1 MWDQCCKKT
10 PVTTTTGGG
19 GGGDGGGMFG
29 GSGLGSFSPAGQP
42 GMFDPTIT
50 AGVTLEQA
58 MQFPI
63 RDFLLEALPKTKKGM
78 ITGNIV

>member
-1 MWDQCCKKT
+1 
-10 PVTTTTGGG
+10 
-19 GGGDGGGMFG
+19 MFG

-50 AGVTLEQA
+50 AGVSLEQA